1 MASPLQGTLVVDLSR
16 HLPGPLA
23 GRLLADLG
31 ARVVKVEEP
40 SLGDPIRTSL
50 PVREGVG
57 ALGAILLAGVESLAL
72 DLKAP
77 AAKEVLE
84 RLLARA
90 DVLLESFRPGTL
102 ARLGFPPE
110 ELQRRFPGLVICSL
124 TGWGQSG
131 PYAARAGHDVTYQ
144 AAAGTL
150 ASTASMPAL
159 PVVDLIGGWSAV
171 TAILAAL
178 VERERTRKG
187 RWIDASLYDAGLH
200 ANLVGWAMEAGGP
213 KGVAERLPLT
223 GALPCYD
230 LYETADGRLLA
241 LGALEPHFWKRL
253 CHAIDRGDLARRQ
266 YSASR
271 RVRRQVK
278 ELVRGRTLAQWM
290 EVLGRVD
297 VPAEPV
303 LSAAEAR
310 SHPQAIERALLSAG
324 PDRLPRVAFPARFD
338 GERPRP
344 GGATPEL
351 GEHTKSILAELGV
364 PRDVETSPG
373 VGRRFSLKRWL
384 RTVLR

>member
-1 MASPLQGTLVVDLSR
+1 
-16 HLPGPLA
+16 
-23 GRLLADLG
+23 
-31 ARVVKVEEP
+31 VVKVEEP
-40 SLGDPIRTSL
+40 ALGDPVRLSP

-57 ALGAILLAGVESLAL
+57 ALGGILLAGIESVAL
-72 DLKAP
+72 DLKDPGAR
-77 AAKEVLE
+77 EVLE

-110 ELQRRFPGLVICSL
+110 ELRRRFPGLVICSL
-124 TGWGQSG
+124 TGWGQTG
-131 PYAARAGHDVTYQ
+131 PYKARAGHDLTYQ

-150 ASTASMPAL
+150 ASTVAMPAV
-159 PVVDLIGGWSAV
+159 PVADLIGAWSAV

-178 VERERTRKG
+178 LERQRTRQG

-200 ANLVGWAMEAGGP
+200 ANLVAWAVEVGGA
-213 KGVAERLPLT
+213 KGVGEPLPLT

-230 LYETADGRLLA
+230 IYETADVRGLA
-241 LGALEPHFWKRL
+241 LGALEPHFWQRL
-253 CHAIDRGDLARRQ
+253 CQAVGRRDLVRRQ
-266 YSASR
+266 YNASR
-271 RVRRQVK
+271 RVRRQVRD
-278 ELVRGRTLAQWM
+278 LFRSRTLAKWM
-290 EVLGRVD
+290 EILGRED
-297 VPAEPV
+297 IPGEPI

-310 SHPQAIERALLSAG
+310 AHPQAQERAVLSSG
-324 PDRLPRVAFPARFD
+324 PDHLPRVAFPARFD

-344 GGATPEL
+344 GGHVPEL
-351 GEHTKSILAELGV
+351 GEHTKALLAELGV

>member
-1 MASPLQGTLVVDLSR
+1 MPSPLSGTLVVDLSR

-40 SLGDPIRTSL
+40 LLGDPVRTSP
-50 PVREGVG
+50 PVREGVS

-72 DLKAP
+72 DLKDP
-77 AAKEVLE
+77 GAKEVLE

-102 ARLGFPPE
+102 ARLGLPPE
-110 ELQRRFPGLVICSL
+110 ELRRRFPGLVICSL

-131 PYAARAGHDVTYQ
+131 PYAARAGHDLTYQ

-150 ASTASMPAL
+150 AATAAMPAL
-159 PVVDLIGGWSAV
+159 PVADLIGGWSAV

-178 VERERTRKG
+178 LERERTRKG
-187 RWIDASLYDAGLH
+187 RWIDASLYDAALH
-200 ANLVGWAMEAGGP
+200 ANLVGWAVEAGGT
-213 KGVAERLPLT
+213 KAVGERLPLT

-230 LYETADGRLLA
+230 LYETADGRRLA

-253 CHAIDRGDLARRQ
+253 CQAVDRGDLARRQ
-266 YSASR
+266 YSSSR
-271 RVRRQVK
+271 RVRRQVR

-310 SHPQAIERALLSAG
+310 SHPQALERALLSTG
-324 PDRLPRVAFPARFD
+324 PDRLPRLAFPARFD
-338 GERPRP
+338 GERPAP
-344 GGATPEL
+344 GGSAPDL
-351 GEHTKSILAELGV
+351 GEHTSPILVELGV
-364 PRDVETSPG
+364 PREIETSPG

>member
-1 MASPLQGTLVVDLSR
+1 
-16 HLPGPLA
+16 
-23 GRLLADLG
+23 RLLSDLG

-40 SLGDPIRTSL
+40 ALGDPVRVSP

-57 ALGAILLAGVESLAL
+57 ALGGILLAGVESVAL
-72 DLKAP
+72 DLKDP
-77 AAKEVLE
+77 GGREVLE

-110 ELQRRFPGLVICSL
+110 ELRRRFPGLVICSL

-131 PYAARAGHDVTYQ
+131 PYKARAGHDLTYQ

-150 ASTASMPAL
+150 ASTASIPAV
-159 PVVDLIGGWSAV
+159 PVADLIGGWSAV

-178 VERERTRKG
+178 LERQRTRQG

-200 ANLVGWAMEAGGP
+200 SNLIGWAMEAGGA
-213 KGVAERLPLT
+213 KGVGEALPLT

-230 LYETADGRLLA
+230 IYETADGRRLA
-241 LGALEPHFWKRL
+241 LGALEPHFWQRL
-253 CHAIDRGDLARRQ
+253 CHAVDRGDLARRQ
-266 YSASR
+266 YSASP
-271 RVRRQVK
+271 RVRRQVRD
-278 ELVRGRTLAQWM
+278 LIRSRTLKQWM
-290 EVLGRVD
+290 EILGRED
-297 VPAEPV
+297 VPAEPI

-310 SHPQAIERALLSAG
+310 AHPQAVERAVLSAG
-324 PDRLPRVAFPARFD
+324 PDHLPRVAFPARFD

-344 GGATPEL
+344 GGPAPEL
-351 GEHTKSILAELGV
+351 GEHTKALLAELGV

-373 VGRRFSLKRWL
+373 VGRRFSLRRWL
-384 RTVLR
+384 WTVLR

>member
-1 MASPLQGTLVVDLSR
+1 MSSPLSGTLVVDLSR
-16 HLPGPLA
+16 YLPGPLA

-40 SLGDPIRTSL
+40 SLGDPIRLSP
-50 PVREGVG
+50 PVREGEG

-72 DLKAP
+72 DLKDP
-77 AAKEVLE
+77 AAKVVLE

-110 ELQRRFPGLVICSL
+110 ELRRRFPTLVICSL
-124 TGWGQSG
+124 TGWGQTG
-131 PYAARAGHDVTYQ
+131 PYAARAGHDLTYQ

-150 ASTASMPAL
+150 ASTAAMPAV
-159 PVVDLIGGWSAV
+159 PVADLIGGWSAV

-178 VERERTRKG
+178 LERRRTGKG
-187 RWIDASLYDAGLH
+187 SWIDASLYDAGFH
-200 ANLVGWAMEAGGP
+200 ANLVGWSMEAGRP
-213 KGVAERLPLT
+213 KGVGERLPLT

-230 LYETADGRLLA
+230 LYDTADGRVLA
-241 LGALEPHFWKRL
+241 VGALEPHFWKRL
-253 CHAIDRGDLARRQ
+253 CAAAGRNDLVKRQ
-266 YSASR
+266 YSPSR

-278 ELVRGRTLAQWM
+278 EMVRSRTLAQWM
-290 EVLGRVD
+290 EILGRED

-310 SHPQAIERALLSAG
+310 AHPQAAARTLLTSG
-324 PDRLPRVAFPARFD
+324 DDRLPRLAFPARFD
-338 GERPRP
+338 GTRPAP
-344 GGATPEL
+344 GGPVPGL
-351 GEHTKSILAELGV
+351 GEHTKSLLAELGV
-364 PRDVETSPG
+364 PREVETSPG
-373 VGRRFSLKRWL
+373 VGRRFSLRRWL

>member
-1 MASPLQGTLVVDLSR
+1 MLSGTFVLDLSR

-40 SLGDPIRTSL
+40 ALGDPVRLTP

-57 ALGAILLAGVESLAL
+57 ALGGILLAGVESVAL
-72 DLKAP
+72 DLKDP
-77 AAKEVLE
+77 GGREVLE

-110 ELQRRFPGLVICSL
+110 ELRRRFPGLVICSL

-131 PYAARAGHDVTYQ
+131 PYKARAGHDLTYQ

-150 ASTASMPAL
+150 APTAGGMPAL
-159 PVVDLIGGWSAV
+159 PVADLIGGWSAV

-178 VERERTRKG
+178 LERQRTRQG
-187 RWIDASLYDAGLH
+187 QWIDASLYDAALH
-200 ANLVGWAMEAGGP
+200 ANLVGWAMEVGGA
-213 KGVAERLPLT
+213 KGVGEPLPLT

-230 LYETADGRLLA
+230 VYETADGRQLA
-241 LGALEPHFWKRL
+241 LGALEPHFWQRL
-253 CHAIDRGDLARRQ
+253 CRAVDRGDLARRQ

-271 RVRRQVK
+271 RVRRQVR
-278 ELVRGRTLAQWM
+278 ELIRSRTLAQWM
-290 EVLGRVD
+290 EILGRED
-297 VPAEPV
+297 VPAEPI

-310 SHPQAIERALLSAG
+310 VHPQAVDRAVLSAG
-324 PDRLPRVAFPARFD
+324 PDSMPRVAFPARFD

-344 GGATPEL
+344 GGRAPEL
-351 GEHTKSILAELGV
+351 GEHTKALLAELGV